1 MALTDEL
8 NGSDFFGIYDHY
20 QIQFDPSLMK
30 VQNSYL
36 KTVCQPGYV

>member
-1 MALTDEL
+1 MTLTDEL
-8 NGSDFFGIYDHY
+8 NGSNFFLIYNHY

-36 KTVCQPGYV
+36 KTFHQPGYV